1 MDESFDREKIIDCM
15 FDPITSEI
23 LAKLEDGKKE
33 CSVLSQEFSMSESD
47 ILQRLDYL
55 IECEFI
61 FKTSENQKYFISAN
75 NEKLSSLLENND
87 TFDGAINGLEKMDSY
102 LNWSSL
108 ISNFINCN
116 NYYPIIPK
124 IIQIVDIVEKMNLL
138 SVFGSGPIA
147 PAT

>member
-61 FKTSENQKYFISAN
+61 FKT
-75 NEKLSSLLENND
+75 NEKGFQFPLFKGHLSNSLQKNCRIRAWVLGPGPSLLRPGLGYLFR
-87 TFDGAINGLEKMDSY
+87 TQFKNGPLFLK
-102 LNWSSL
+102 
-108 ISNFINCN
+108 
-116 NYYPIIPK
+116 
-124 IIQIVDIVEKMNLL
+124 V
-138 SVFGSGPIA
+138 
-147 PAT
+147 

>member
-1 MDESFDREKIIDCM
+1 MDETFDREKIIDCM

-33 CSVLSQEFSMSESD
+33 CSILSEEFSMSESD

-108 ISNFINCN
+108 ISNFINYN
-116 NYYPIIPK
+116 NY
-124 IIQIVDIVEKMNLL
+124 
-138 SVFGSGPIA
+138 
-147 PAT
+147 

>member
-1 MDESFDREKIIDCM
+1 MDESFDREKIIEGM
-15 FDPITSEI
+15 FDPITYEK

-55 IECEFI
+55 IECELI
-61 FKTSENQKYFISAN
+61 FKTYENQKNFISAN

-102 LNWSSL
+102 LNWSSF
-108 ISNFINCN
+108 ISDFIDCN
-116 NYYPIIPK
+116 NY
-124 IIQIVDIVEKMNLL
+124 
-138 SVFGSGPIA
+138 
-147 PAT
+147 